1 MPTPG
6 DAAEENTGTPR
17 SLERDESPMVN
28 EVFSMFKTYLESKLD
43 EKTKQLESKSKLD
56 KQVTQMKFKG
66 NQKQFE
72 LNAQIDSVF
81 DRIRSANDSKNN
93 QVDDLVDEGKEL
105 IRKRQKLIRIA
116 DKSADGWK
124 VVDEYVSDE
133 LASGSE
139 DEKRLKKAKE
149 AASRKRGHPTQGR
162 GGPGKKLK
170 GILTSTDQQLFRCE
184 LACVLIFFLRSLSFC
199 LIFFG
204 VLCLFSRLLGFA
216 RDPPISDFAWFLRLF
231 KR

>member
-6 DAAEENTGTPR
+6 GAAEENTGTPR

-72 LNAQIDSVF
+72 LNA
-81 DRIRSANDSKNN
+81 
-93 QVDDLVDEGKEL
+93 
-105 IRKRQKLIRIA
+105 
-116 DKSADGWK
+116 
-124 VVDEYVSDE
+124 
-133 LASGSE
+133 
-139 DEKRLKKAKE
+139 
-149 AASRKRGHPTQGR
+149 
-162 GGPGKKLK
+162 
-170 GILTSTDQQLFRCE
+170 
-184 LACVLIFFLRSLSFC
+184 
-199 LIFFG
+199 
-204 VLCLFSRLLGFA
+204 RLLGFA
-216 RDPPISDFAWFLRLF
+216 RDPPIADFAWCLRLF

>member
-6 DAAEENTGTPR
+6 DAAKYNSSTPR
-17 SLERDESPMVN
+17 SVERDESPVVN

-72 LNAQIDSVF
+72 LNAQINCFF
-81 DRIRSANDSKNN
+81 DRIRAANDSKNK
-93 QVDDLVDEGKEL
+93 QVDDLANEGKEL

-116 DKSADGWK
+116 DKSADGMK

-149 AASRKRGHPTQGR
+149 ASSRKRRQPTQGR
-162 GGPGKKLK
+162 SGLDKKFK
-170 GILTSTDQQLFRCE
+170 GSSTSTDQKLFRGE
-184 LACVLIFFLRSLSFC
+184 LA
-199 LIFFG
+199 
-204 VLCLFSRLLGFA
+204 
-216 RDPPISDFAWFLRLF
+216 
-231 KR
+231 